1 MTGVF
6 EFGGFTLDAAA
17 RTLTCGGEP
26 IELTDKPFDLLHVLA
41 RAAGS
46 IVSKEHL
53 VEQVWNGAAIGDS
66 NISQHLLFVRRAL
79 RDEDRPHRIVQTIHG
94 NGYRLLPQV
103 HVRLEC
109 DRREPRT
116 AFRRTAALQYVR
128 AARHFAKM
136 GSLPSILSSN
146 DLCYFALEHDG
157 ACADALAQLGFNA
170 LVQAGCGYT
179 LGTTALA
186 SCVQYAAQARRLD
199 PTCARAQ
206 LSLDFA
212 RLFRGNVPERFAAA
226 TPESHVL
233 RMLAALAQRCGARE
247 AAVHA
252 VMRHPSSVLVAT
264 YAAFTAYHTGALD
277 EAAAALHR
285 LLACRPDAAFARV
298 LLGRTLLVLS
308 QFARARVQFETILFP
323 RAPYAGRFEKF
334 RGDAIAGLSYASAR
348 EGDRHGAAALRDD
361 LLRSH
366 PHDRYAHGLASLALG
381 DADASQTALANATA
395 TQDPRTFFADL
406 DPLFTCHREA
416 SNDRQFLSS

>member
-6 EFGGFTLDAAA
+6 EFGGFVLDAAA
-17 RTLTCGGEP
+17 RTLTCNAEP

-103 HVRLEC
+103 HIRLES

-116 AFRRTAALQYVR
+116 AFRLTAALQYVR

-136 GSLPSILSSN
+136 GSLPSMLSSN

-157 ACADALAQLGFNA
+157 GCADALAQLAFNA
-170 LVQAGCGYT
+170 LVQAACGYT
-179 LGTTALA
+179 VGTSALA
-186 SCVQYAAQARRLD
+186 SCVQYAAQALRLD

-212 RLFRGNVPERFAAA
+212 RLFRENIPARFAA
-226 TPESHVL
+226 TTQESHVL
-233 RMLAALAQRCGARE
+233 HMLAALAQRCGARE

-252 VMRHPSSVLVAT
+252 MMRHPSSVLVAT

-277 EAAAALHR
+277 DAAATLHR
-285 LLACRPDAAFARV
+285 LLAFRPDAAFARV

-308 QFARARVQFETILFP
+308 QFSLARVQFETILFP
-323 RAPYAGRFEKF
+323 RAPCAGRFEKF
-334 RGDAIAGLSYASAR
+334 CGDAIAGLSYAAAR

-361 LLRSH
+361 LFRRH
-366 PHDRYAHGLASLALG
+366 PHDCYAHALAALALG
-381 DADASQTALANATA
+381 DIDGSQSALAHASA
-395 TQDPRTFFADL
+395 AHDPRTFFAHL
-406 DPLFTCHREA
+406 DPLFACHRED
-416 SNDRQFLSS
+416 SNHRERRRA